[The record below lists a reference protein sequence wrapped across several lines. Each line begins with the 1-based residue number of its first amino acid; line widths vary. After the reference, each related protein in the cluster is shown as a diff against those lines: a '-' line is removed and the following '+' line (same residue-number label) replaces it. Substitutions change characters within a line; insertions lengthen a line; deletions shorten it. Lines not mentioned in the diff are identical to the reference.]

1 MRRATIQPG
10 RLCLVPVVLA
20 GVFPLA
26 GGIAAPDRAAA
37 RTLLV
42 AQDGGGEFTR
52 IQDAIQV
59 ANHGDVVSVAPGHY
73 LERILFGGRRIQVR
87 STDGPARTTIDAAG
101 SGSVVTM
108 SFGESG
114 ETLLEGFTL
123 TGGTGTHISLADAE
137 AAGSP
142 ELQARRHRAGEPL
155 LLSQVPPAASLA
167 TTSPEGRSQLA
178 FGGAVLLLSASPVLR
193 NLIIEGNDA
202 NVGGGLYAWST
213 LPTVE
218 RCLFRDNSA
227 GLGAHVALDPNT
239 NIRMSDCRFEGGVS
253 ASGGA
258 IWLQFARFE
267 LRDSWIEA
275 NSGGEGGAIYSIG
288 GTTAALLDH
297 CVLRANRA
305 GYGSAVFL
313 RDSRIRLSRC
323 TLVDNEFDLEDQGA
337 IYLVENSTAELN
349 RCAFS
354 GNGLNPTFCQDS
366 SVSATCSVFWPLAP
380 SCASGSDNRVADP
393 LFCNQHQGNFRLR
406 SESPCRSENAPG
418 DCGTIGWSAILC
430 GAPADELDP
439 GKERTEGRRQP

>member
-1 MRRATIQPG
+1 MRALSIQPG
-10 RLCLVPVVLA
+10 RLCPVPFALA
-20 GVFPLA
+20 GMLLLA
-26 GGIAAPDRAAA
+26 VAGAAPPRASA

-73 LERILFGGRRIQVR
+73 VERILFGGRRIQVR
-87 STDGPARTTIDAAG
+87 STDGPNLTTIDAAG

-114 ETLLEGFTL
+114 ETSLEGFTL
-123 TGGTGTHISLADAE
+123 TGGTGTHISLADVD
-137 AAGSP
+137 AAGSL
-142 ELQARRHRAGEPL
+142 ELQTRRHRAGEPL
-155 LLSQVPPAASLA
+155 LWSQLPPAAALVPGS
-167 TTSPEGRSQLA
+167 EGWSQLA

-218 RCLFRDNSA
+218 RCLFRNNGA

-239 NIRMSDCRFEGGVS
+239 NIRMSDCRFEGGVA

-258 IWLQFARFE
+258 IWLQFARFQ
-267 LRDSWIEA
+267 LRDSWIES
-275 NSGGEGGAIYSIG
+275 NSAGEGGAVYSIG
-288 GTTAALLDH
+288 GTTAATVDH
-297 CVLRANRA
+297 CVFRANRA

-313 RDSRIRLSRC
+313 RDSRIDLSRC

-337 IYLVENSTAELN
+337 VYLTENSLAQLE

-354 GNGLNPTFCQDS
+354 GNGLNPTYCQDS
-366 SVSATCSVFWPLAP
+366 SVSAACNVFWPLAP
-380 SCASGSDNRVADP
+380 NCASGPDNRVADP
-393 LFCNQHQGNFRLR
+393 RFCDQHAGNFRLR
-406 SESPCRSENAPG
+406 VDSPCRAENAPSG
-418 DCGTIGWSAILC
+418 CGAIGWSTVLC
-430 GAPADELDP
+430 EAPADEVGP
-439 GKERTEGRRQP
+439 GKERTEGRGQP